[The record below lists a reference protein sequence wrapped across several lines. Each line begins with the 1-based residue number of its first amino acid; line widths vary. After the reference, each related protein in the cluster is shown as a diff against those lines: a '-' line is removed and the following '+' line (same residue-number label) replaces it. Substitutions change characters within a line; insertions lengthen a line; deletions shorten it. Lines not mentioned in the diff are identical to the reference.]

1 MYILLFFNVA
11 FAYCVAQWFH
21 TTLLGFVSV
30 VWNYYQAIT
39 NIDKTFNKKQ
49 TILKKDQAKQLN
61 KTVVV

>member
-1 MYILLFFNVA
+1 MNHNV
-11 FAYCVAQWFH
+11 C
-21 TTLLGFVSV
+21 GFVSV